1 MRQRDETV
9 FMRLAPS
16 LAVLAALLLIG
27 TTPSF
32 AEDSAPLATQFDKA
46 RKLVGSLAGKKL
58 PKPESFG
65 ETELDLFDAMAS
77 GVAPVDPAFCERI
90 KLIEITDDLLPV
102 LQQPAPAVAFG
113 IPDNVLNGNL
123 LACRLFSLRGQL
135 LCQQGKVAE
144 GQAWMMKPRQ
154 MARRS
159 GNDQSLIHL
168 LTAIAMDAIGQ
179 QAAANYAEVWS
190 ESDRLAY
197 TKASESL
204 GSMGDLRTA
213 LRQDQDTLPAN
224 LRIRTLITTFKP
236 LTPAQQKEHIEKL
249 GGDCLGKDQEGQV
262 RDRRYQA
269 LIANLTTES
278 WDALLARMA
287 TELTPLNT
295 EKIKAF
301 ATRNAEAMKQVEAE
315 EAKPTAPSEQKA
327 EFLYR
332 VIMGPGIAGVAS
344 SQLNLEL
351 KAKLLALAMR
361 KGTALTEADFA
372 DLRTADGKALKF
384 GQYEGVK
391 AIVAPDT
398 FAPLLVIGPVK

>member
-1 MRQRDETV
+1 MARNNAL
-9 FMRLAPS
+9 FMRLSPS
-16 LAVLAALLLIG
+16 LALLAASLLIG

-58 PKPESFG
+58 PKPASFG

-113 IPDNVLNGNL
+113 IPDNVLSGNL

-135 LCQQGKVAE
+135 HCQQGKVAE

-179 QAAANYAEVWS
+179 QAAANYAEIWS
-190 ESDRLAY
+190 ESDRQAY
-197 TKASESL
+197 IKASESL
-204 GSMGDLRTA
+204 GPMGDLRTA

-224 LRIRTLITTFKP
+224 IRIRTLITTFKS

-269 LIANLTTES
+269 LIANLTIES

-287 TELTPLNT
+287 TELTPLNM

-301 ATRNAEAMKQVEAE
+301 AARNAEAMKQIEAE
-315 EAKPTAPSEQKA
+315 EAKPTALSEQKA
-327 EFLYR
+327 ESLYR
-332 VIMGPGIAGVAS
+332 VIMGPGITGIARS
-344 SQLNLEL
+344 RLNLEL
-351 KAKLLALAMR
+351 KAKLLTLAMR
-361 KGTALTEADFA
+361 KGTALAETDFA

-384 GQYEGVK
+384 GKYEGVK

-398 FAPLLVIGPVK
+398 YAPLLVIGPVK

>member
-1 MRQRDETV
+1 
-9 FMRLAPS
+9 MRLSPS
-16 LAVLAALLLIG
+16 LALLAVLLLIG
-27 TTPSF
+27 TTMSF
-32 AEDSAPLATQFDKA
+32 AADSTPLATQFDKA
-46 RKLVGSLAGKKL
+46 RKLVDGLVDKKL

-65 ETELDLFDAMAS
+65 ETEFDLFDAMAS
-77 GVAPVDPAFCERI
+77 GVVPVDPAFCERI
-90 KLIEITDDLLPV
+90 KLVEITDDLLPV
-102 LQQPAPAVAFG
+102 LKQPMPGFSG
-113 IPDNVLNGNL
+113 STDQLSGNL

-144 GQAWMMKPRQ
+144 GHAWIMKPRQ

-197 TKASESL
+197 IKASESL
-204 GSMGDLRTA
+204 GAMGDLRTA

-224 LRIRTLITTFKP
+224 LRIRTLITAFKP

-249 GGDCLGKDQEGQV
+249 GGDWLGKDQEGQA
-262 RDRRYQA
+262 RARRFQDM
-269 LIANLTTES
+269 IANLTIES

-287 TELTPLNT
+287 AELTPLDT

-301 ATRNAEAMKQVEAE
+301 SARNAEALKRVEAE

-327 EFLYR
+327 ASLYR
-332 VIMGPGIAGVAS
+332 VIIGPGIAGVAS

-351 KAKLLALAMR
+351 KAKLLTLAMR
-361 KGTALTEADFA
+361 KGTALTETDFA

-384 GQYEGVK
+384 GKYEGVK

-398 FAPLLVIGPVK
+398 YAPLLVIGPVK

>member
-1 MRQRDETV
+1 MT
-9 FMRLAPS
+9 S
-16 LAVLAALLLIG
+16 
-27 TTPSF
+27 SF
-32 AEDSAPLATQFDKA
+32 AADSAPLATQFDKA
-46 RKLVGSLAGKKL
+46 RKLVGSLADKKL

-77 GVAPVDPAFCERI
+77 GVVPVDPAFCARI
-90 KLIEITDDLLPV
+90 KLVEITDDLMPV
-102 LQQPAPAVAFG
+102 LQQPAPVVAFG
-113 IPDNVLNGNL
+113 IPDNVLSGNL

-135 LCQQGKVAE
+135 LCQQGKVVE

-262 RDRRYQA
+262 RARRYQT

-384 GQYEGVK
+384 GKYEGVK

-398 FAPLLVIGPVK
+398 YAPLLVIGPVK

>member
-1 MRQRDETV
+1 MARNNAL
-9 FMRLAPS
+9 FMRLSPS
-16 LAVLAALLLIG
+16 LALLAASLLIG

-46 RKLVGSLAGKKL
+46 RKLVGSRAGKKL
-58 PKPESFG
+58 PKPASFG

-113 IPDNVLNGNL
+113 IPDNVLSGNL

-135 LCQQGKVAE
+135 HCQQGKVAE

-179 QAAANYAEVWS
+179 QAAANYAEIWS
-190 ESDRLAY
+190 ESDRQAY
-197 TKASESL
+197 IKASESL
-204 GSMGDLRTA
+204 GPMGDLRTA

-224 LRIRTLITTFKP
+224 IRIRTLITTFKT

-269 LIANLTTES
+269 LIANLTIES

-287 TELTPLNT
+287 TELTPLNM

-301 ATRNAEAMKQVEAE
+301 AARNAEAMKQIEAE
-315 EAKPTAPSEQKA
+315 EAKPTALSEQKA
-327 EFLYR
+327 ESLYR
-332 VIMGPGIAGVAS
+332 VIMGPGITGIARS
-344 SQLNLEL
+344 RLNLEL
-351 KAKLLALAMR
+351 KAKLLTLAMR
-361 KGTALTEADFA
+361 KGTALAETDFA

-384 GQYEGVK
+384 GKYEGVK

-398 FAPLLVIGPVK
+398 YAPLLVIGPVK

>member
-1 MRQRDETV
+1 
-9 FMRLAPS
+9 MRLSPS
-16 LAVLAALLLIG
+16 LALLAALMLIG

-32 AEDSAPLATQFDKA
+32 AADSAPLATQFDKA
-46 RKLVGSLAGKKL
+46 RKLADSLVDKKL
-58 PKPESFG
+58 PRPESFG
-65 ETELDLFDAMAS
+65 ETEFDLFDAMSS
-77 GVAPVDPAFCERI
+77 GLVPVDPAFCERI

-102 LQQPAPAVAFG
+102 LKQPMPG
-113 IPDNVLNGNL
+113 YSESTTQLSGNV

-135 LCQQGKVAE
+135 LCQQGKVVE

-197 TKASESL
+197 IKASESL

-213 LRQDQDTLPAN
+213 IRQDQDTLPAN
-224 LRIRTLITTFKP
+224 LRIRTLITAFKP
-236 LTPAQQKEHIEKL
+236 LTPAQQKEHIDKL
-249 GGDCLGKDQEGQV
+249 GGDWLGKDQEGQV
-262 RDRRYQA
+262 RARRFQS
-269 LIANLTTES
+269 LIANLTIES

-287 TELTPLNT
+287 AELEPLNT

-301 ATRNAEAMKQVEAE
+301 AARNAEALKRVEAE
-315 EAKPTAPSEQKA
+315 ETKPAAPSEQKA
-327 EFLYR
+327 ETNYR
-332 VIMGPGIAGVAS
+332 VLIGPGIAGVAS

-351 KAKLLALAMR
+351 KAKLLTLAMR
-361 KGTALTEADFA
+361 KGTALKEADFA
-372 DLRTADGKALKF
+372 ELRTADGKALKF
-384 GQYEGVK
+384 GKYEGVK

-398 FAPLLVIGPVK
+398 YAPLLVIGPVK

>member
-1 MRQRDETV
+1 
-9 FMRLAPS
+9 MRLSPS
-16 LAVLAALLLIG
+16 LALLAASLLIG

-46 RKLVGSLAGKKL
+46 RKLVGSLADKKL
-58 PKPESFG
+58 PKPASFG

-113 IPDNVLNGNL
+113 IPDNVLSGNL

-135 LCQQGKVAE
+135 HCQQGKVAE

-204 GSMGDLRTA
+204 ASMGDLRTA

-224 LRIRTLITTFKP
+224 IRIRTLITTFKT

-269 LIANLTTES
+269 LIANLTIES

-287 TELTPLNT
+287 TELTPLNM

-301 ATRNAEAMKQVEAE
+301 AARNAEAMKQIEAE
-315 EAKPTAPSEQKA
+315 EAKPTALSEQKA
-327 EFLYR
+327 ESLYR
-332 VIMGPGIAGVAS
+332 VIMGPGITGIARS
-344 SQLNLEL
+344 RLNLEL
-351 KAKLLALAMR
+351 KAKLLTLAMR
-361 KGTALTEADFA
+361 KGTALTETDFA
-372 DLRTADGKALKF
+372 DLRTADGKPLKF

-398 FAPLLVIGPVK
+398 YAPLLVIGPVK

>member
-1 MRQRDETV
+1 
-9 FMRLAPS
+9 MRLAPS
-16 LAVLAALLLIG
+16 LAFLATFLLIG
-27 TTPSF
+27 MTSSF
-32 AEDSAPLATQFDKA
+32 AADSAPLATQFEKA
-46 RKLVGSLAGKKL
+46 QKLMDTLVGKKL
-58 PKPESFG
+58 PKPEPFG
-65 ETELDLFDAMAS
+65 ETEFDLFDAMAS
-77 GVAPVDPAFCERI
+77 GLVPVDPVFCERI

-102 LQQPAPAVAFG
+102 LNQPAPAVDFG
-113 IPDNVLNGNL
+113 IPDNVLSGNL

-135 LCQQGKVAE
+135 VCQQRKVAE

-154 MARRS
+154 MARRPGS
-159 GNDQSLIHL
+159 DQSLIHL

-213 LRQDQDTLPAN
+213 LRQDEAALPAN

-249 GGDCLGKDQEGQV
+249 GGDWLGKDQEGQV
-262 RDRRYQA
+262 RARRFQA
-269 LIANLTTES
+269 MIANLTIES
-278 WDALLARMA
+278 WDALLARTA
-287 TELTPLNT
+287 AEFEPLNT

-384 GQYEGVK
+384 GQNEGVN

-398 FAPLLVIGPVK
+398 YAPLLVIGPVK

>member
-1 MRQRDETV
+1 MAKNNAL
-9 FMRLAPS
+9 FMRLSPS
-16 LAVLAALLLIG
+16 LVLLAASLLIG

-32 AEDSAPLATQFDKA
+32 AADSAPLATQFDKA
-46 RKLVGSLAGKKL
+46 RKLVGSLADKKL
-58 PKPESFG
+58 PKPQSFG
-65 ETELDLFDAMAS
+65 ETEFDLFDAMAS
-77 GVAPVDPAFCERI
+77 GMVPVDPAFCERI
-90 KLIEITDDLLPV
+90 KLVEITDDLLPV
-102 LQQPAPAVAFG
+102 LQQPMPSYSESTAQLSG
-113 IPDNVLNGNL
+113 NV

-190 ESDRLAY
+190 EADRQAY
-197 TKASESL
+197 IKASESL
-204 GSMGDLRTA
+204 GPMGDLRTA

-236 LTPAQQKEHIEKL
+236 LTPAQQKEHIDKL

-262 RDRRYQA
+262 RARRYQA
-269 LIANLTTES
+269 LIANLTIES
-278 WDALLARMA
+278 WDALLARTV
-287 TELTPLNT
+287 TEFEPLNT

-301 ATRNAEAMKQVEAE
+301 AARNAEAMKQVEAE
-315 EAKPTAPSEQKA
+315 ETKPTAPSEQKA
-327 EFLYR
+327 EAFYR
-332 VIMGPGIAGVAS
+332 VLIGPGIAGVAS
-344 SQLNLEL
+344 SHLNLEL
-351 KAKLLALAMR
+351 KAKLLTLAMR
-361 KGTALTEADFA
+361 KGTALAETDFA
-372 DLRTADGKALKF
+372 DLRTADGKPLKF

-398 FAPLLVIGPVK
+398 YAPLLVIGPVK

>member
-1 MRQRDETV
+1 
-9 FMRLAPS
+9 MRLAPS
-16 LAVLAALLLIG
+16 LAFLATFLLIG
-27 TTPSF
+27 MTSSF
-32 AEDSAPLATQFDKA
+32 AADSAPLATQFEKA
-46 RKLVGSLAGKKL
+46 QKLMDTLVGKKL
-58 PKPESFG
+58 PKPEPFG
-65 ETELDLFDAMAS
+65 ETEFDLFDAMAS
-77 GVAPVDPAFCERI
+77 GLVPVDPVFCERI

-102 LQQPAPAVAFG
+102 LNQPAPAVDFG
-113 IPDNVLNGNL
+113 IPDNVLSGNL

-135 LCQQGKVAE
+135 VCQQRKVAE

-154 MARRS
+154 MARRPGS
-159 GNDQSLIHL
+159 DQSLIHL

-190 ESDRLAY
+190 ESDRQAY
-197 TKASESL
+197 IKASESL
-204 GSMGDLRTA
+204 GPMGDLRTA

-249 GGDCLGKDQEGQV
+249 GGDWLGKDQEGQV
-262 RDRRYQA
+262 RARRFQA
-269 LIANLTTES
+269 MIANLTIES
-278 WDALLARMA
+278 WDALLARTA
-287 TELTPLNT
+287 AEFEPLNT

-361 KGTALTEADFA
+361 KGTALTETDFA

-384 GQYEGVK
+384 GQYEGVN

-398 FAPLLVIGPVK
+398 YAPLLVIGPVK

>member
-1 MRQRDETV
+1 
-9 FMRLAPS
+9 MRLSPS
-16 LAVLAALLLIG
+16 LALLAALLLIG

-46 RKLVGSLAGKKL
+46 RKLVDSLAGKKL

-65 ETELDLFDAMAS
+65 ETEFDLFDAMAS
-77 GVAPVDPAFCERI
+77 GLVPVDQAFCERI
-90 KLIEITDDLLPV
+90 KLVEITDDLLPV
-102 LQQPAPAVAFG
+102 LNQPVSGVHYG
-113 IPDNVLNGNL
+113 IPDRILSGNL

-190 ESDRLAY
+190 ESDRLSY
-197 TKASESL
+197 IKTSESL
-204 GSMGDLRTA
+204 GPTGDLRTA
-213 LRQDQDTLPAN
+213 LRQDDAKLPVN
-224 LRIRTLITTFKP
+224 TRIRTLITTFKP
-236 LTPAQQKEHIEKL
+236 LTPAQQKAEIEKL
-249 GGDCLGKDQEGQV
+249 AGTWRGVDDRHVLV
-262 RDRRYQA
+262 RRYQA
-269 LIANLTTES
+269 MIANLTVES
-278 WDALLARMA
+278 WDALLDRISA
-287 TELTPLNT
+287 ELEPLNT

-301 ATRNAEAMKQVEAE
+301 ATRNAEAMKRVEAE
-315 EAKPTAPSEQKA
+315 ETKLAAPSAQKA
-327 EFLYR
+327 EALYR
-332 VIMGPGIAGVAS
+332 VIMGPGIEGVARS
-344 SQLNLEL
+344 RLNLEL
-351 KAKLLALAMR
+351 KDKLLTLAMR
-361 KGTALTEADFA
+361 KGTTLKETDFA
-372 DLRTADGKALKF
+372 DLRTADGKPLKF

>member
-1 MRQRDETV
+1 MANNNAL
-9 FMRLAPS
+9 FMRLSPS
-16 LAVLAALLLIG
+16 LALLAASLLIA
-27 TTPSF
+27 TTTSF
-32 AEDSAPLATQFDKA
+32 AADNAPLATQFDKA
-46 RKLVGSLAGKKL
+46 RKLVGSLADKKL
-58 PKPESFG
+58 PKPQSFG
-65 ETELDLFDAMAS
+65 ETEFDLFDAMAS
-77 GVAPVDPAFCERI
+77 GVVPVDPAFCERI

-102 LQQPAPAVAFG
+102 LQQPAPAVDYG
-113 IPDNVLNGNL
+113 IPDKILSGNL

-197 TKASESL
+197 IKASESL
-204 GSMGDLRTA
+204 GAMGDLRTA

-224 LRIRTLITTFKP
+224 LRIRTLITAFKP
-236 LTPAQQKEHIEKL
+236 LTPAQQKEHIDKL
-249 GGDCLGKDQEGQV
+249 GGDWLGKDQEGQV
-262 RDRRYQA
+262 RARRFQA
-269 LIANLTTES
+269 MIANLTIES

-287 TELTPLNT
+287 AELTPLNS

-301 ATRNAEAMKQVEAE
+301 AARNAEAMKQVDAE
-315 EAKPTAPSEQKA
+315 ETKPTAPSEQKA
-327 EFLYR
+327 EAFYR
-332 VIMGPGIAGVAS
+332 VLIGPGIAGVAS
-344 SQLNLEL
+344 SHLNLEL
-351 KAKLLALAMR
+351 KAKLLTLAMR
-361 KGTALTEADFA
+361 KGATLTETDFA
-372 DLRTADGKALKF
+372 ELRTADGKPLKF

-398 FAPLLVIGPVK
+398 YAPLLVIGPVK